1 MNEKRKLRQVK
12 TLISNEIERRTL
24 LEKCLRLCVDDVK
37 AEIAKKK
44 AEASKG
50 KPTQTFYS
58 IILLLGNK
66 VAKRDEKYIS

>member
-1 MNEKRKLRQVK
+1 M
-12 TLISNEIERRTL
+12 
-24 LEKCLRLCVDDVK
+24 RLCVDDVK

-50 KPTQTFYS
+50 KPTQAFYS

-66 VAKRDEKYIS
+66 VAKRDEKYLS